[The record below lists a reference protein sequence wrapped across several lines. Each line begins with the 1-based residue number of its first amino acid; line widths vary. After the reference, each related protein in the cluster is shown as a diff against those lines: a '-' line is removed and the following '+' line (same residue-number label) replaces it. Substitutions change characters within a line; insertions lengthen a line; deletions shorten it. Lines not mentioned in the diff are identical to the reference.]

1 MRPYRYTAYTS
12 EGVRRRGVVVA
23 DDEADASARLGA
35 QGLMAAELRPE
46 AAPRG
51 GRRLEGRIDRDMLSV
66 LTRQMAVLLGAGLT
80 VEAAL
85 TAVEGA
91 AVSSRVARVIARAR
105 AGLLEGAPLAQAL
118 QAAGGGLPAWY
129 LAALGAGERAGELP
143 IVFATLA
150 DHLEGSVGERAAVAS
165 ALVYPAFV
173 IVVALAVC
181 AVLMTTVAPEIAAL
195 FEGSGQ
201 PLPPLTVAVM
211 GATEAV
217 IGARWWLAAA
227 GLGLVGLAVAAAR
240 IPAWRAARDRASL
253 RVPLVGRMRRMGQ
266 AAQYLRTLALV
277 VASRL
282 PLTEALDFAA
292 RVLDIDEF
300 RAQGLAAAEGL
311 RRGESLAKAMAGLTF
326 LHPVSRQLLEAGE
339 ASARLAPMADRAALL
354 AETWMR
360 TERKR
365 LTAVLEPAAMVFVGL
380 MVLVIVMAVLLPIF
394 DMQTMVA
401 I

>member
-1 MRPYRYTAYTS
+1 MRPYRYTAYTP
-12 EGVRRRGVVVA
+12 EGAKRRGIVVA
-23 DDEADASARLGA
+23 DDEADASTRLGA
-35 QGLMAAELRPE
+35 QGLMAAELRAE
-46 AAPRG
+46 AVAAP
-51 GRRLEGRIDRDMLSV
+51 GRWRERRIDRDMLSV
-66 LTRQMAVLLGAGLT
+66 FTRQMAVLLGAGLT

-91 AVSSRVARVIARAR
+91 AVSARVERVIARAR
-105 AGLLEGAPLAQAL
+105 AGLMGGAPLAQAL
-118 QAAGGGLPAWY
+118 EAAGGGLPAWY

-143 IVFATLA
+143 TVFATLA

-211 GATEAV
+211 AVTDAV

-227 GLGLVGLAVAAAR
+227 GLALVALAMAAAR
-240 IPAWRAARDRASL
+240 IPDWRAARDRASL
-253 RVPLVGRMRRMGQ
+253 RMPLLGRMRRMGQ

-282 PLTEALDFAA
+282 PLTEALEFAA
-292 RVLDIDEF
+292 GVLDIAEY
-300 RAQGLAAAEGL
+300 RAQALAAAEAL
-311 RRGESLAKAMAGLTF
+311 RRGDSLTRAMAGLSF

-339 ASARLAPMADRAALL
+339 AGARLAPMADRAALL

-365 LTAVLEPAAMVFVGL
+365 LTAFLEPAAMVFVGL
-380 MVLVIVMAVLLPIF
+380 AVLVIVLAVLLPVF
-394 DMQTMVA
+394 DMQMMVTL
-401 I
+401 